1 MAKPRVFISS
11 TFYDLRQVR
20 QDLDQFILSL
30 GYEPIRNEE
39 GNIPYG
45 KDVELE
51 KYCYDEIRNCDIL
64 VSIIGGRLGSGSVMG
79 PYSISQ
85 TELKTAYEENKQI
98 YIFVENS
105 VLAEYQTYLLNKGN
119 EQIKYKYV
127 DDSKIYEFIEE
138 VSRLKVNNNIKGFD
152 STTDITKY
160 LKEQFA
166 GLFKRF
172 LDEQIKVKEANV
184 IDQLLKTSQ
193 TLSQL
198 VEIFSKKNE
207 GQADK
212 LREILILNH
221 PILSFLQDKLHI
233 NYKFY
238 INNFAD
244 LNSLLEARG
253 FDLNSNMTPL
263 DDYYV
268 WTKENKSEGKIYTV
282 RVATSLFIGD
292 QKLLQYINVKDWSIG
307 YANIVVSDLNAADDL
322 PF

>member
-64 VSIIGGRLGSGSVMG
+64 VSIIGGRLGSESVMG

-85 TELKTAYEENKQI
+85 TELNTAYKENKQI